1 MSSKHLPR
9 VVAVAA
15 LCGLIAAGSAVAQP
29 PGGFGPGGPRPEP
42 EIEGIP
48 RVPTAVALPTI
59 SAAVTGPG
67 AMFDSA
73 PSQARGLDTEHFRY
87 KTTEYFVSGTAA
99 GKPYTTRV
107 VVRQPAD
114 DGKFT
119 GLVLAESMHVSGAA
133 HMFEFT
139 SGYLM
144 DSGHAAVEILTTSPQ
159 QFVAFNAPR
168 YERLKVENG
177 QQNEIIAQVG
187 ALVRSSK
194 GPLGARVRK
203 MVLGGTSM
211 SAGTLINYLPAHM
224 VFRTPEM
231 NRIFDG
237 FMPTSNGSTIR
248 EIDVPMIHMPTMHEV
263 ETNVT
268 RRQDGDEPGKQYRLY
283 EFAAIGHV
291 DSRDNARLLPNPCAK
306 PLSTFL
312 TQAYFSVSLYHLL
325 RWVDEGIVPPRARA
339 HPARPRREQRRLDDG
354 ARRAGQPGR
363 RHPQPVRRRAD
374 GKVRARQHGRRSRHR
389 EPERVRA
396 SQRAARCTDHVPL
409 ERVPG
414 AVLRGEAARALRQQ
428 ARVLAQV
435 RITARRAREAKAGRC
450 RCIAP
455 RSWRTSRRRS
465 SSAQEPASRSGCVSA
480 GSAPARR
487 FRVSTMRDPP

>member
-1 MSSKHLPR
+1 MPSRPFARIIAIAIST
-9 VVAVAA
+9 AVLAA
-15 LCGLIAAGSAVAQP
+15 SALAQP
-29 PGGFGPGGPRPEP
+29 PGSFGGPRPEP

-48 RVPTAVALPTI
+48 RVPTAVPLPSL
-59 SAAVTGPG
+59 SAPVTGPG
-67 AMFDSA
+67 LAFDSA
-73 PSQARGLDTEHFRY
+73 PSLARGLDLEHFRY
-87 KTTEYFVSGTAA
+87 ETTEYFVSGTAA

-114 DGKFT
+114 QRRFS
-119 GLVLAESMHVSGAA
+119 GLVLAESMHGSGAA

-144 DSGHAAVEILTTSPQ
+144 HSGHAAVEIVTTSPQ
-159 QFVAFNAPR
+159 QFVAFNAER
-168 YERLKVENG
+168 YGGLKVENG

-187 ALVRSSK
+187 ALLRSSVSPLA
-194 GPLGARVRK
+194 GPVRK

-248 EIDVPMIHMPTMHEV
+248 EIDVPLIQMPTMHEV

-291 DSRDNARLLPNPCAK
+291 DSRDNVRLLPNPCAK

-312 TQAYFSVSLYHLL
+312 TQAYFSVTLHHLL
-325 RWVDEGIVPPRARA
+325 RWVDRGVTPPRA
-339 HPARPRREQRRLDDG
+339 QRILLDRDESNDG
-354 ARRAGQPGR
+354 
-363 RHPQPVRRRAD
+363 
-374 GKVRARQHGRRSRHR
+374 
-389 EPERVRA
+389 
-396 SQRAARCTDHVPL
+396 
-409 ERVPG
+409 
-414 AVLRGEAARALRQQ
+414 
-428 ARVLAQV
+428 
-435 RITARRAREAKAGRC
+435 
-450 RCIAP
+450 
-455 RSWRTSRRRS
+455 
-465 SSAQEPASRSGCVSA
+465 
-480 GSAPARR
+480 
-487 FRVSTMRDPP
+487 STMALDAHGNPLGGIRSPYVDVPTAKYAPVNKIGRDTSELQSQSNLVCR

>member
-1 MSSKHLPR
+1 MSPR
-9 VVAVAA
+9 PFALSAAVAT
-15 LCGLIAAGSAVAQP
+15 LSLLAAVGTVAQP
-29 PGGFGPGGPRPEP
+29 PGGFGGPRPEP

-48 RVPTAVALPTI
+48 REPTAVSLPTL
-59 SAAVTGPG
+59 SAPVTGPG
-67 AMFDSA
+67 PAFDSA
-73 PSQARGLDTEHFRY
+73 PSLARGLDIEHFRY
-87 KTTEYFVSGTAA
+87 ETTEYFASGTAA

-114 DGKFT
+114 DRRFS

-144 DSGHAAVEILTTSPQ
+144 DAGHAAVEIVTTSPQ
-159 QFVAFNAPR
+159 QFAAFNAAR
-168 YERLKVENG
+168 YGSLRVENG
-177 QQNEIIAQVG
+177 QQNEIIAQVA
-187 ALVRSSK
+187 ALMRSSK
-194 GPLGARVRK
+194 SPLAGPVRK
-203 MVLGGTSM
+203 LVMGGTSM

-291 DSRDNARLLPNPCAK
+291 DSRDNARLLPNPCTK

-312 TQAYFSVSLYHLL
+312 TQAYFSLSLHHLL
-325 RWVDEGIVPPRARA
+325 RWVDEGVAPPRAQRILLDRDESNDGSTMVLDE
-339 HPARPRREQRRLDDG
+339 HGNPRGGIRSPYVDVPT
-354 ARRAGQPGR
+354 AKYA
-363 RHPQPVRRRAD
+363 PVNTAVD
-374 GKVRARQHGRRSRHR
+374 PVIANPSEYVRANGLQGAQIMCRLSAYQEPFSAAKLR
-389 EPERVRA
+389 ELYGSKREYLRKFE
-396 SQRAARCTDHVPL
+396 ARLSEL
-409 ERVPG
+409 EREGWSLPVY
-414 AVLRGEAARALRQQ
+414 RETM
-428 ARVLAQV
+428 LADV
-435 RITARRAREAKAGRC
+435 AK
-450 RCIAP
+450 
-455 RSWRTSRRRS
+455 T
-465 SSAQEPASRSGCVSA
+465 E
-480 GSAPARR
+480 
-487 FRVSTMRDPP
+487 F

>member
-1 MSSKHLPR
+1 MSSEHRSR

-15 LCGLIAAGSAVAQP
+15 LCGLLMMGGAVAQP
-29 PGGFGPGGPRPEP
+29 PGGFGGPRPEP

-48 RVPTAVALPTI
+48 RVPTAVALPTL
-59 SAAVTGPG
+59 SPAVTGPG
-67 AMFDSA
+67 AMFDTA
-73 PSQARGLDTEHFRY
+73 PSQARGLDTAHFRY
-87 KTTEYFVSGTAA
+87 KTTEYFASGTAA

-107 VVRQPAD
+107 VVRQPTD
-114 DGKFT
+114 DGRFS
-119 GLVLAESMHVSGAA
+119 GLVLAESMHSSGAA

-159 QFVAFNAPR
+159 QFVDFNAAR

-194 GPLGARVRK
+194 GPLGNRVRK

-248 EIDVPMIHMPTMHEV
+248 EIDVPIVHMPTMHEV

-268 RRQDGDEPGKQYRLY
+268 RRQDSDELGLQYRLY
-283 EFAAIGHV
+283 EFAGIGHV

-312 TQAYFSVSLYHLL
+312 TQAYFSVSLHHLL
-325 RWVDEGIVPPRARA
+325 RWVDEGIVPPRAPRILLDRDESNDGSTMVLDA
-339 HPARPRREQRRLDDG
+339 HGNPVGGIRSPYVDVPTAKYAPVNTAAEPLIANSSDYVRVNGLQGAQIMCRLSAYQEPFSAAKLRELYGSKRDYVRKFEARLGE
-354 ARRAGQPGR
+354 
-363 RHPQPVRRRAD
+363 
-374 GKVRARQHGRRSRHR
+374 
-389 EPERVRA
+389 
-396 SQRAARCTDHVPL
+396 L
-409 ERVPG
+409 EREGWSLP
-414 AVLRGEAARALRQQ
+414 LYRETI
-428 ARVLAQV
+428 LAD
-435 RITARRAREAKAGRC
+435 IAK
-450 RCIAP
+450 
-455 RSWRTSRRRS
+455 T
-465 SSAQEPASRSGCVSA
+465 E
-480 GSAPARR
+480 
-487 FRVSTMRDPP
+487 F